1 MEVTGNVSHSWG
13 KVIRIKTRISTYNL
27 GCSWATL
34 HSHIL
39 AANYIP
45 FQYQLSIQQYILCTG
60 IRAYEEDVDIQ
71 IHVQLYV
78 SYL

>member
-1 MEVTGNVSHSWG
+1 M
-13 KVIRIKTRISTYNL
+13 
-27 GCSWATL
+27 

-71 IHVQLYV
+71 MHDSIVCKLPIGNSYVISIASADLLGSIQLV
-78 SYL
+78 LPL